1 MGREGEEGGGVAEC
15 LGDVDD
21 RVQDLRGVGGVEGGL
36 TTSRSLEATLEFQF
50 ACLLPPAHG
59 EVREVREV

>member
-15 LGDVDD
+15 LRDVDN

-36 TTSRSLEATLEFQF
+36 ATSRSLQATLESQF
-50 ACLLPPAHG
+50 AGLVPPAHG
-59 EVREVREV
+59 GVREV